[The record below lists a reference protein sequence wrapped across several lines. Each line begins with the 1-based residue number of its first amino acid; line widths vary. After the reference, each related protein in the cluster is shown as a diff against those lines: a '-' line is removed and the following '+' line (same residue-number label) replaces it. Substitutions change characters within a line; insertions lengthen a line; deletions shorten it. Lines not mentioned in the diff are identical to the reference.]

1 MDATRSQTVTAST
14 TVAGARPSRAPRLPE
29 AGERPPR
36 ISADLCVEVRTRQGP
51 VLRPVRDLSLTGLYV
66 AGLRAPVG
74 HEVHLTLA
82 FPGETPLEV
91 RGRVV
96 RCDDDAGVAMVFSR
110 IGWDDMLTIARY
122 LAPRI

>member
-1 MDATRSQTVTAST
+1 MDAIRTETAPAST
-14 TVAGARPSRAPRLPE
+14 AVTSTRRAP
-29 AGERPPR
+29 ASAERPPR
-36 ISADLCVEVRTRQGP
+36 VHADLSVEVRTRQGP
-51 VLRPVRDLSLTGLYV
+51 VFRPVRDLSLTGLYV

-74 HEVHLTLA
+74 HEIHLTLA
-82 FPGETPLEV
+82 FPDEAPLSL

-96 RCDDDAGVAMVFSR
+96 RCDPGTDAGVAMVFSR